1 MTPVREMGPRWL
13 KTLQHALVE
22 QRLTRREINKRVGKA
37 KRMIK
42 WATAEEMIPSSI
54 FHALQAVEGL
64 RRGRS
69 GAKEREPVRPVAGR
83 SREVSVHFNDAGVA
97 HSGNHW
103 TWIVG
108 DS

>member
-1 MTPVREMGPRWL
+1 MAEDATAP
-13 KTLQHALVE
+13 LVE

-69 GAKEREPVRPVAGR
+69 ALRSVSRSVPSPDGRVR
-83 SREVSVHFNDAGVA
+83 SRSTSMTLA
-97 HSGNHW
+97 W
-103 TWIVG
+103 LTVG
-108 DS
+108 TIGLG